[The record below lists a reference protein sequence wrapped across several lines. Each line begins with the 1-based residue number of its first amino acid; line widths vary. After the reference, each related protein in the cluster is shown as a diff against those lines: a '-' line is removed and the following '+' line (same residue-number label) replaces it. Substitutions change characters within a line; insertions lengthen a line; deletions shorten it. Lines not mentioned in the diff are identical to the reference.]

1 MPIAPHDLDE
11 CRQGYVR
18 FIDSLGLDK
27 PTANAAFQ
35 AIEDTIFAPVALG
48 AISSAIDTATNPVV
62 LTAAQK
68 KRLFAAWAANWAK
81 RF

>member
-1 MPIAPHDLDE
+1 MPIAPQDLDE
-11 CRQGYVR
+11 CRQVYVKA
-18 FIDSLGLDK
+18 LGALDLDK
-27 PTANAAFQ
+27 VKANAAFQ

-48 AISSAIDTATNPVV
+48 AISSAIDTATAPVV

-68 KRLFAAWAANWAK
+68 KRLFAAWARNWAR